1 VERVQYV
8 NQMVEKEVKK
18 IIEVPVE
25 EIRYEDRITK
35 KVVEKVVT
43 EQRVVPSKGVKEVP
57 KIIEVPKVR
66 YVDKIVQKKVKV
78 PRNVYKDNIIEVE
91 KTVYIDVPVPMDNI
105 ITDIEEKFT
114 EVPVEIVRVE
124 EREMEVP
131 VEKVLFYCFIIFN
144 LYAHF
149 SRGSRSRDESVSVE
163 KSCIFEFM
171 Y

>member
-1 VERVQYV
+1 
-8 NQMVEKEVKK
+8 M
-18 IIEVPVE
+18 
-25 EIRYEDRITK
+25 
-35 KVVEKVVT
+35 
-43 EQRVVPSKGVKEVP
+43 
-57 KIIEVPKVR
+57 EVPKVR

-163 KSCIFEFM
+163 KSCIFEFT